1 MKNPSPVSIRR
12 SRAFF
17 IQLHFDF
24 TSRNNRPIFA
34 TLMARKSKSFI
45 VPAVPIHG
53 VADRGKGVGRS
64 SEGLVLFV
72 EGAVPGDV
80 VDVFVQKKKGGFGE
94 GRIEKLLQPSPRRI
108 EAFCQ
113 HFSVCGGCKWQHL
126 EYSAQ
131 LEHKNQ
137 AVLDAFQRIAKVP
150 VQEFLPILGAPE
162 TTYYRNKL
170 EFAFSNKRWL
180 LAEEMPA
187 PGPVLK
193 DWAEKGVEPMDW
205 AEKGAEKESDSA
217 GVRPKFP
224 GLGFHRA
231 GAFDKVVD
239 IRHCYLQAEPSN
251 AIRNAAREIALEQ
264 GLEFYDVRRHEGFLR
279 NLMLRLTTTGE
290 NMLLVSFAR
299 DEPEAIRAYLDALL
313 DRLPGQITTL
323 IYCVNIKLND
333 TVFDLEMV
341 TYLGKGYVVEQLGDL
356 RFKIGPKSFFQTN
369 SVQAKNLYDL
379 VVQFAGLAGAEN
391 VYDLYTGTG
400 SIALYV
406 ARFCRQVVG
415 IEEVPE
421 AIADALENQALNG
434 IENTFFYAG
443 DVKNVLSPEFV
454 EQHGSPDLVI
464 TDPPRAGMHEKAVRF
479 LLDLA
484 PPRIV
489 YVSCNPATQARDVQL
504 LSEKYEVIK
513 VQPVDMFPHT
523 HHIENVALLQR
534 RDQM

>member
-1 MKNPSPVSIRR
+1 
-12 SRAFF
+12 
-17 IQLHFDF
+17 
-24 TSRNNRPIFA
+24 
-34 TLMARKSKSFI
+34 MARKSKSFI
-45 VPAVPIHG
+45 APAVPIHG
-53 VADRGKGVGRS
+53 VADRGKGVGRTP
-64 SEGLVLFV
+64 EGLVLFV

-80 VDVFVQKKKGGFGE
+80 ADVFVQKKKGGFGE

-108 EAFCQ
+108 EPFCQ

-126 EYSAQ
+126 DYAAQ

-180 LAEEMPA
+180 LPGEMP
-187 PGPVLK
+187 PPP
-193 DWAEKGVEPMDW
+193 AEHASLFDVQQHEDQDGVPNIEQGGLNV
-205 AEKGAEKESDSA
+205 AVANEK
-217 GVRPKFP
+217 RPTFP

-239 IRHCYLQAEPSN
+239 IRECWLQAEPSN

-264 GLEFYDVRRHEGFLR
+264 GLEFYDVRHHRGFLR
-279 NLMLRLTTTGE
+279 NLMVRLTTTGE
-290 NMLLVSFAR
+290 IMLLFSFAR
-299 DEPEAIRAYLDALL
+299 DDRKAIQAYLGAILE
-313 DRLPGQITTL
+313 RFREQITT
-323 IYCVNIKLND
+323 IVYCINPKKND

-341 TYLGKGYVVEQLGDL
+341 SWFGKGFVVEKLGDL

-369 SVQAKNLYDL
+369 SVQAKNLYDV
-379 VVQFAGLAGAEN
+379 VVQFAGLTGAEN

-406 ARFCRQVVG
+406 ARYCRHVVG
-415 IEEVPE
+415 IEEIPE
-421 AIADALENQALNG
+421 AIADAEENRALNG
-434 IENTFFYAG
+434 IENAVFYAG
-443 DVKNVLSPEFV
+443 DVKTVLSPEFI
-454 EQHGSPDLVI
+454 ERHGKPDLVI

-484 PPRIV
+484 APRIV
-489 YVSCNPATQARDVQL
+489 YVSCNPATQARDLQL
-504 LSEKYEVIK
+504 LDEKYEVVK

-523 HHIENVALLQR
+523 HHIENVALLVAKHLR
-534 RDQM
+534 